1 MSRETKPLVHSQQF
15 GRGGFRAALVRE
27 LQRGDNS
34 KGRTLE
40 RIARRLIAMAESGD
54 IAAIKEVMNRMDGA
68 VPTHAPDATGTHIG
82 QLVIQWRDPQQLIA
96 GDTVKHPDASLT
108 IDHVQAVPASH
119 DPGTQ

>member
-1 MSRETKPLVHSQQF
+1 MSRELKPLVQNQQF
-15 GRGGFRAALVRE
+15 ARGGFRAALVRE

-68 VPTHAPDATGTHIG
+68 VPTHSPETPGTHIG
-82 QLVIQWRDPQQLIA
+82 QLVIQWRDPQQVIS
-96 GDTVKHPDASLT
+96 GDTVKHRDSVLT
-108 IDHVQAVPASH
+108 IDQVQTVPESSDA
-119 DPGTQ
+119 GTE

>member
-1 MSRETKPLVHSQQF
+1 MSRDKPLVQNQQF
-15 GRGGFRAALVRE
+15 ARGGFRAALIRE

-68 VPTHAPDATGTHIG
+68 VPTHAPEAPGMHVG

-96 GDTVKHPDASLT
+96 GDTVARSDSVLT
-108 IDHVQAVPASH
+108 IDQVQTVPASQ
-119 DPGTQ
+119 DTGTE